1 MLPIDFIVI
10 DTEGQELLREIAV
23 VDYTGKQIYE
33 AFVEGAVGNEE
44 QYYNLK
50 SLEQILQKFKAIAE
64 GKKIVCHCAQHD
76 KKVLQRSYDL
86 FQEVL
91 PRCDWV
97 CTYKLARMTW
107 PHLES
112 YSLGNLCTYLNLRVN
127 QQYFSEE
134 QAHLARYDALFT
146 YQLYLQMTQQDI
158 KQLLQEY
165 PNPFASSRV
174 DNPFQLHPDLKTISQ
189 QPYQALKSILQEI
202 KDDGN
207 HQSKGLVITGEA
219 GTGKSHLMMRLA
231 QERLARNRLFFIN
244 HPNDPDG
251 ILFHIYSRVL
261 ESLIQRVGSTNYTQL
276 DHLLA
281 YFLSKIINRQH
292 IPLPTQKEE
301 KILKVLEANPLDIY
315 EALGSAGTERKR
327 EFWKLIETKVE
338 QWWQFTYDCSGFSW
352 QILKGIIRYCYYTDP
367 KRKLL
372 IKRWLA
378 GFELETVELEKL
390 GLIEVRWDTQTNRET
405 LGLEAISVISKLSLV
420 DEPLIMVFDQL
431 ESLALE
437 QNRNLLLAFGSSIKE
452 LFTHIKHSLIIS
464 IMFPD
469 SWEVFQT
476 KLNPSIT
483 DRQGQFQLT
492 IQSPNKQSLEDLLN
506 LHLQDLPASLNEIFT
521 PEEQEDILHQ
531 GVIRK
536 VINRATDY
544 YRFKRDGIPVPQL
557 QPTAQHPTSRQTILE
572 ISSALLKISQSVEE
586 LSKKLNSLL
595 VQEPT
600 LVPNSVPG
608 LRVGTAKGAPH
619 FVVQPTL
626 VNWESQTLLDYLK
639 GQKNYLEQEYR
650 ESHHLKIITPSQDRG
665 KLQTVLSTCRQIY
678 GFDID
683 HLKLGKKKVPENLVL
698 IKDNQRCCI
707 TFIYEGSST
716 FTSRIKNLNLLVVG
730 NLNTSFYLLRDLES
744 PVISGKVGQI
754 EIKKFE
760 YCKSTTYVDFDLEH
774 RVALE
779 LFEQM
784 IIDIQNRDLEVD
796 LNLALTEIANF
807 MPNSWIIRLLKGE
820 KPF

>member
-23 VDYTGKQIYE
+23 VDYTGEQIYE
-33 AFVEGAVGNEE
+33 AFVEGAVGKEE
-44 QYYNLK
+44 QYYNHK
-50 SLEQILQKFKAIAE
+50 SLEQILQEFKAIAE
-64 GKKIVCHCAQHD
+64 GKKIVCHCAHHD
-76 KKVLQRSYDL
+76 RKVLQRSYN
-86 FQEVL
+86 FIQEVL
-91 PRCDWV
+91 PKFDWV

-107 PHLES
+107 PYLES
-112 YSLGNLCTYLNLRVN
+112 YSLGYLSTYLNLRVN
-127 QQYFSEE
+127 HQYFSEE

-158 KQLLQEY
+158 KQLLQKY
-165 PNPFASSRV
+165 PNPFVSSRV
-174 DNPFQLHPDLKTISQ
+174 DNPFQVHPDLKTISQ
-189 QPYQALKSILQEI
+189 QQYQALKSILQGI
-202 KDDGN
+202 KDDRN
-207 HQSKGLVITGEA
+207 HQSQGVVITGEP

-244 HPNDPDG
+244 YPNDPDG

-281 YFLSKIINRQH
+281 YFLSKIINRQN

-301 KILKVLEANPLDIY
+301 KIIKVLEQNPLEIY
-315 EALGSAGTERKR
+315 EALGSVGTERKR
-327 EFWKLIETKVE
+327 DFWKLIEKKVE

-352 QILKGIIRYCYYTDP
+352 QILKGMIRYCYYTDP

-378 GFELETVELEKL
+378 GFELETVELETL
-390 GLIEVRWDTQTNRET
+390 GLIDVRWDTQTNRET
-405 LGLEAISVISKLSLV
+405 WGLEAISVISKLSLV

-431 ESLALE
+431 ESLGLE
-437 QNRNLLLAFGSSIKE
+437 QNSNLLLAFGSSIKE

-469 SWEVFQT
+469 SWEIFQK
-476 KLNPSIT
+476 KLNSSIT
-483 DRQGQFQLT
+483 DRQGNVKLT
-492 IQSPNKQSLEDLLN
+492 IQSPSRQDLEDLLN
-506 LHLQDLPASLNEIFT
+506 LHLQDLPVSFNEIFT
-521 PEEQEDILHQ
+521 PEEQKDILHQ
-531 GVIRK
+531 QIIRK

-557 QPTAQHPTSRQTILE
+557 QPKAQYQTSRQTILE
-572 ISSALLKISQSVEE
+572 VSSALLKISQSVEE

-600 LVPNSVPG
+600 TVLTSVPG
-608 LRVGTAKGAPH
+608 LKVETAK
-619 FVVQPTL
+619 VVPQPL
-626 VNWESQTLLDYLK
+626 VNLESQTLFDYLNR
-639 GQKNYLEQEYR
+639 QKKYLEQEYKK
-650 ESHHLKIITPSQDRG
+650 SHHLKIITPSQDRG
-665 KLQTVLSTCRQIY
+665 KLQTVLSTCHQIY

-683 HLKLGKKKVPENLVL
+683 HLKLGRKKVPANLVL
-698 IKDNQRCCI
+698 IKERQRFCV

-716 FTSRIKNLNLLVVG
+716 FTNRIKNLNQLVVG
-730 NLNTSFYLLRDLES
+730 NPKTYFALLRDLES
-744 PVISGKVGQI
+744 PVIRGRVGQI
-754 EIKKFE
+754 ELEKFE
-760 YCKSTTYVDFDLEH
+760 HCKYTTYVDFGLEH